1 MNKLARAALVTLA
14 AFGLLEVGSRLVP
27 ARWTEPQTG
36 TGGGGVTA
44 MVPDPHRIFRFPP
57 GPVVLTATPAT
68 ADADGL
74 RVSAVQGPADAPLIF
89 TLGDSSL
96 FGHGMRDGD
105 TLHDQ
110 LQAQLTRAGQPV
122 RVRCGASPGY
132 SSVQALAVLE
142 EVGWPS
148 KPSLL
153 VVAPMW
159 SDSRLDRYRD
169 ADVIA
174 RGSIVD
180 YSAFFTLLRWGV
192 RTAGGQPTAWK
203 VAWPTPSDAGVRRVP
218 LAQYRDNLDAIL
230 TQARAHN
237 AGVVMLGL
245 PHASW
250 VAEGSTLSGTS
261 ALYIDVLRSVAL
273 ARHVPYVDG
282 TDTFVRLGAGRPL
295 FLDRLHPSAAGHSL
309 LAQALTHAILSG
321 GWPGHALIPE
331 SGSTGTLLPADPYD
345 GSTLAPADSLRRAMN
360 PGFMEPEG
368 KARGLRA
375 APPTAGTK

>member
-1 MNKLARAALVTLA
+1 MNKLARALLVTLV
-14 AFGLLEVGSRLVP
+14 AFALLEVGARLVP
-27 ARWTEPQTG
+27 ARWTEPGSSANGAQA
-36 TGGGGVTA
+36 TA
-44 MVPDPHRIFRFPP
+44 MLPDPHRIFRFPP
-57 GPVVLTATPAT
+57 GAVRLADTPALV
-68 ADADGL
+68 DSDGL

-96 FGHGMRDGD
+96 FGHGVRDGD

-110 LQAQLTRAGQPV
+110 LQAKLTRAGKPV
-122 RVRCGASPGY
+122 RVRCGGSPGY
-132 SSVQALAVLE
+132 STVQALAVLD

-169 ADVIA
+169 AEVIA
-174 RGSIVD
+174 RGSILD
-180 YSAFFTLLRWGV
+180 YSTFFKLLRWGV
-192 RTAGGQPTAWK
+192 RTAGGQPTTWK

-218 LAQYRDNLDAIL
+218 LAAYRQNLDTIL

-250 VAEGSTLSGTS
+250 VAEGNTHSGS
-261 ALYIDVLRSVAL
+261 SSLYIDALRSVAE

-282 TDTFVRLGAGRPL
+282 TDTFVRLGADRTL
-295 FLDRLHPSAAGHSL
+295 FIDRLHPTGVGQGL
-309 LAQALTHAILSG
+309 LAQAIADVLLTSD
-321 GWPGHALIPE
+321 WPSNALIPD
-331 SGSTGTLLPADPYD
+331 SGTTDTPLPADPYD
-345 GSTLAPADSLRRAMN
+345 GTTAAPADSMRRSMN

-368 KARGLRA
+368 KKRGLP
-375 APPTAGTK
+375 APPVTAGTR